1 MVTASAEDSCALIIF
16 GASGDLTKRKLVPA
30 LWSMFQGRVLPE
42 PFAVIGVARSPMSNE
57 QFRARMRQAI
67 TDFARV
73 QPPSPRV
80 WDRFAQ
86 AMFYYAGDPADPALY
101 AGLDAYVR
109 AVEKER
115 GVGGNR
121 LFYVAAPPS
130 LYPHLV
136 TRLGEAGFNR
146 APEGTQGW
154 VRIVIEKP
162 FGRDLASSQAL
173 NQVVASVFSEDQVY
187 RIDHYLGK
195 ETVQNI
201 LVFRW
206 ANGIFEPLWN
216 HHHVDHVQITV
227 GETIGVEARGTYY
240 EEAGALRDMIQNHIL
255 QLLCLV
261 AMEPP
266 VTFDA
271 DPVRD
276 EKTKVMRAIRPI
288 PPGEVDRLAVRG
300 QYGSGFVEGRR
311 VPGYREE
318 KGVSPRSTSETY
330 AALELRVD
338 NWRWAGVPFYLRT
351 GKRLAKRAS
360 EIAVQFKPTPH
371 LVFRRDSDIL
381 AEPNLLVLRIQPDEG
396 MSLSFGAKLPG
407 PELRIKPVE
416 MDFDYGRA
424 FGGEP
429 PEAYERLL
437 LDAMKGDAT
446 LYARREWVDLAWR
459 LLQPVLDRW
468 AAVEPKFPSYE
479 AGTWGP
485 FEADALMERAGRR
498 WRAATG
504 GGRGR
509 APT

>member
-1 MVTASAEDSCALIIF
+1 MTATTTDESCTLVIF
-16 GASGDLTKRKLVPA
+16 GASGDLTRRKLLPA
-30 LWSMFQGRVLPE
+30 LWSMFQSRVLPE
-42 PFAVIGVARSPMSNE
+42 PFAVVGVARSEMTNE
-57 QFRARMRQAI
+57 QFRTRMREAI
-67 TDFARV
+67 SDFARV
-73 QPPSPRV
+73 QPPSTRV

-86 AMFYYAGDPADPALY
+86 ALFYYAGDPADGAMYP
-101 AGLDAYVR
+101 GLTAYLR
-109 AVEKER
+109 QVEQER
-115 GVGGNR
+115 GTGANR
-121 LFYVAAPPS
+121 LFYVSTPPS
-130 LYPHLV
+130 VYPHLA
-136 TRLGEAGFNR
+136 TRLGEAGLNR
-146 APEGTQGW
+146 PTEGTGGW
-154 VRIVIEKP
+154 VRIIIEKP
-162 FGRDLASSQAL
+162 FGRDLASAGAL

-216 HHHVDHVQITV
+216 RNHVDHVQITV
-227 GETIGVEARGTYY
+227 GEAIGVEGRGAYY
-240 EEAGALRDMIQNHIL
+240 EESGALRDMIQNHIL

-276 EKTKVMRAIRPI
+276 EKTKVMRAIRPVAAD
-288 PPGEVDRLAVRG
+288 EVDRVAVRG
-300 QYGSGFVEGRR
+300 QYGPGFVGGQR

-318 KGVSPRSTSETY
+318 KGVSAESITETF
-330 AALELRVD
+330 AALRLEIE

-351 GKRLAKRAS
+351 GKRLPKRAS
-360 EIAVQFKPTPH
+360 EIAVQFKQTPH
-371 LVFRRDSDIL
+371 LVFRRNPEIL
-381 AEPNLLVLRIQPDEG
+381 GEPNRLVLRIQPDEG

-407 PELRIKPVE
+407 QDLRIKPVE
-416 MDFDYGRA
+416 MEFDYGQA

-446 LYARREWVDLAWR
+446 LYARGDWVMMAWE
-459 LLQPVLDRW
+459 LLQPVLATW
-468 AAVEPKFPSYE
+468 AAGDPRKFPNYE

-485 FEADALMERAGRR
+485 AEADTLIERSGRR
-498 WRAATG
+498 WR
-504 GGRGR
+504 R
-509 APT
+509 P

>member
-1 MVTASAEDSCALIIF
+1 VADESCVMVIF

-30 LWSMFQGRVLPE
+30 LWSLFQGRVLPE
-42 PFAVIGVARSPMSNE
+42 PFAVIGVSRTEMSNE
-57 QFRARMRQAI
+57 VFRANMRQAI

-73 QPPSPRV
+73 QPPSQRV

-86 AMFYYAGDPADPALY
+86 ALFYYTADPADPTIY
-101 AGLDAYVR
+101 PGLGDFIKR
-109 AVEKER
+109 VERER
-115 GVGGNR
+115 GASGNR
-121 LFYVAAPPS
+121 LFYLSTPPS
-130 LYPHLV
+130 LYPHIV
-136 TRLGEAGFNR
+136 NRLGEAGFQR
-146 APEGTQGW
+146 GAEGTDAW

-162 FGRDLASSQAL
+162 FGRDLASSRSL
-173 NQVVASVFSEDQVY
+173 NHVVNGVFSEDQVY

-201 LVFRW
+201 LVFRF

-216 HHHVDHVQITV
+216 RNQVDHVQITV
-227 GETIGVEARGTYY
+227 GETLGVEGRGAYY

-276 EKTKVMRAIRPI
+276 EKTKVMRALRPI
-288 PPGEVDRLAVRG
+288 PPGEVDSVAVRG
-300 QYGSGFVEGRR
+300 QYGPGFVEGQR

-318 KGVSPRSTSETY
+318 KGVSAESITETY
-330 AALELRVD
+330 AALKLGVD

-351 GKRLAKRAS
+351 GKRLPKRAS
-360 EIAVQFKPTPH
+360 EIAVQFRRTPH
-371 LVFRRDSDIL
+371 LVFRRNPETP
-381 AEPNLLVLRIQPDEG
+381 AEPNRLILRIQPDEG
-396 MSLSFGAKLPG
+396 ISLQFGAKLPG
-407 PELRIKPVE
+407 SEPRIKLVD
-416 MDFDYGRA
+416 MDFDYHTA
-424 FGGEP
+424 FGAEP

-446 LYARREWVDLAWR
+446 LFARGDWVDLSWE
-459 LLQPVLDRW
+459 LLEPVLQAWGKGDPR
-468 AAVEPKFPSYE
+468 KFPNYE

-485 FEADALMERAGRR
+485 AEADTLLEREGRT
-498 WRAATG
+498 WR
-504 GGRGR
+504 R
-509 APT
+509 P

>member
-1 MVTASAEDSCALIIF
+1 MSPATAEDSCTLVIF
-16 GASGDLTKRKLVPA
+16 GASGDLAKRKLVPA

-42 PFAVIGVARSPMSNE
+42 PFAVIGVARSEMTNE
-57 QFRARMRQAI
+57 QFRARMREAI
-67 TDFARV
+67 AEFARV
-73 QPPSPRV
+73 QPPTQRV

-86 AMFYYAGDPADPALY
+86 ALFYYTGDPANPDLY
-101 AGLDAYVR
+101 SGLREYLR
-109 AVEKER
+109 QVEQER
-115 GVGGNR
+115 GTGGNR
-121 LFYVAAPPS
+121 LFYCATPPS
-130 LYPHLV
+130 LYPPLV
-136 TRLGEAGFNR
+136 RRLGEAGLNR
-146 APEGTQGW
+146 PPEGSGGW

-162 FGRDLASSQAL
+162 FGRDLASARAL
-173 NQVVASVFSEDQVY
+173 NQVVASVFAEDQVY

-195 ETVQNI
+195 ETVQNV

-216 HHHVDHVQITV
+216 RNHVDHVQITV
-227 GETIGVEARGTYY
+227 GETIGVEARGAYY

-276 EKTKVMRAIRPI
+276 EKTKVMRALRPI
-288 PPGEVDRLAVRG
+288 APDEVDRVAVRG
-300 QYGSGFVEGRR
+300 QYGPGFIGGQR
-311 VPGYREE
+311 VVGYREE
-318 KGVSPRSTSETY
+318 KGVSAESITDTY
-330 AALELRVD
+330 AALRLEVD
-338 NWRWAGVPFYLRT
+338 NWRWAGVPFFLRT
-351 GKRLAKRAS
+351 GKRLAKRTS
-360 EIAVQFKPTPH
+360 EIAVQFRRTPH
-371 LVFRRDSDIL
+371 LVFRRNPEIL

-446 LYARREWVDLAWR
+446 LYARGEWVDLAWE
-459 LLQPVLDRW
+459 LLGPVQEAW
-468 AAVEPKFPSYE
+468 ATGDPKKFPNYE
-479 AGTWGP
+479 AGSWGP
-485 FEADALMERAGRR
+485 AEADALIEQSGRH
-498 WRAATG
+498 WR
-504 GGRGR
+504 R
-509 APT
+509 P

>member
-1 MVTASAEDSCALIIF
+1 MNLTPTEDPCALVIF

-42 PFAVIGVARSPMSNE
+42 PFAVIGVSRSEMTNE
-57 QFRARMRQAI
+57 EFRSRMREAI
-67 TDFARV
+67 ADFARI
-73 QPPSPRV
+73 QPPSQRV

-86 AMFYYAGDPADPALY
+86 ALFYYSGDPADPELY
-101 AGLDAYVR
+101 PGLSEYLGR
-109 AVEKER
+109 VEQER
-115 GVGGNR
+115 GTGGNR
-121 LFYVAAPPS
+121 LLYCATPPS
-130 LYPHLV
+130 LYPALV
-136 TRLGEAGFNR
+136 TRLGEAGLSR
-146 APEGTQGW
+146 PPDGTGGW

-162 FGRDLASSQAL
+162 FGRDLASARAL
-173 NQVVASVFSEDQVY
+173 NHVVASAFAEDQVY

-195 ETVQNI
+195 ETVQNV

-216 HHHVDHVQITV
+216 RNHVDHVQITV
-227 GETIGVEARGTYY
+227 GETIGVEARGAYY
-240 EEAGALRDMIQNHIL
+240 EESGALRDMIQNHIL
-255 QLLCLV
+255 QLLCLI

-288 PPGEVDRLAVRG
+288 APTEVDRVAVRG
-300 QYGSGFVEGRR
+300 QYGPGFVNGRR
-311 VPGYREE
+311 VVGYREE
-318 KGVSPRSTSETY
+318 KGVSSESNTDTY
-330 AALELRVD
+330 AALRLEVD
-338 NWRWAGVPFYLRT
+338 NWRWAGVPFFLRT
-351 GKRLAKRAS
+351 GKRLAKRTS
-360 EIAVQFKPTPH
+360 EIAVQFRRTPH
-371 LVFRRDSDIL
+371 LVFRRNPEIL
-381 AEPNLLVLRIQPDEG
+381 ADPNLLVLRIQPDEG

-446 LYARREWVDLAWR
+446 LYARGDWVDTAWELLAPI
-459 LLQPVLDRW
+459 LGAW
-468 AAVEPKFPSYE
+468 ANADSRKFPNYE
-479 AGTWGP
+479 AGSWGP
-485 FEADALMERAGRR
+485 PEAETLIEQSGRR
-498 WRAATG
+498 WR
-504 GGRGR
+504 R
-509 APT
+509 P

>member
-1 MVTASAEDSCALIIF
+1 MVSAAGDESCCLVIF
-16 GASGDLTKRKLVPA
+16 GASGDLTRRKLVPA

-42 PFAVIGVARSPMSNE
+42 PFAVVGVGRTQMDNE
-57 QFRARMRQAI
+57 RFRALMRQAI

-73 QPPSPRV
+73 QPPSQRV

-86 AMFYYAGDPADPALY
+86 ALFYYAGDPADAATY
-101 AGLDAYVR
+101 GGLDAYVTN
-109 AVEKER
+109 VERER
-115 GVGGNR
+115 GTGGNR
-121 LFYVAAPPS
+121 LFYVATPPS
-130 LYPHLV
+130 LYPHIV
-136 TRLGEAGFNR
+136 TRLGAAGLNR
-146 APEGTQGW
+146 PPEGTQGW

-162 FGRDLASSQAL
+162 FGRDLASSRAL
-173 NQVVASVFSEDQVY
+173 NQTVAAAWTEEQVY

-195 ETVQNI
+195 ETVQNV

-216 HHHVDHVQITV
+216 RNHVDHVQITV
-227 GETIGVEARGTYY
+227 GESIGIEGRGAYY
-240 EEAGALRDMIQNHIL
+240 EESGALRDMIQNHIL

-288 PPGEVDRLAVRG
+288 ALDDVDRLAVHA
-300 QYGSGFVEGRR
+300 QYGAGFVAGRR
-311 VPGYREE
+311 VPGYRDEP
-318 KGVSPRSTSETY
+318 GVSAQSTTETY
-330 AALELRVD
+330 AALELTVD

-351 GKRLAKRAS
+351 GKRLPKRAS
-360 EIAVQFKPTPH
+360 EIAVQFKQTPH
-371 LVFRRDSDIL
+371 LVFRRNPDIV
-381 AEPNLLVLRIQPDEG
+381 ADPNLLVLRIQPDEG

-416 MDFDYGRA
+416 MDFDYGKA
-424 FGGEP
+424 FGGDP

-446 LYARREWVDLAWR
+446 LYARGDWVDLAWE
-459 LLQPVLDRW
+459 LLGPVLARW
-468 AAVEPKFPSYE
+468 SSAPDKSIPTYE

-485 FEADALMERAGRR
+485 AEADALMERAGRH
-498 WRAATG
+498 WR
-504 GGRGR
+504 RL
-509 APT
+509 